1 MVVGLYPT
9 RRGNVSAPLAV
20 VIKACF
26 ESDESDESD
35 ESTEFHLANSVP
47 ANAVKR
53 I

>member
-26 ESDESDESD
+26 ESDESDES
-35 ESTEFHLANSVP
+35 TEFHLANSVP